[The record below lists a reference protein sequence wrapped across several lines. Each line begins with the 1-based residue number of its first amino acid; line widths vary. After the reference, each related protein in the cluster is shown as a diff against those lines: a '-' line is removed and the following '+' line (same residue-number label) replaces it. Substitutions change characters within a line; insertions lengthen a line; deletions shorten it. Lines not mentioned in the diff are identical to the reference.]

1 MADFDAAILTL
12 LEKEDRQALK
22 SGVLNLHKVRGDTG
36 VWTIGCLARRH
47 YRRHTG
53 YW

>member
-22 SGVLNLHKVRGDTG
+22 SGVLNLHKVKGDTG
-36 VWTIGCLARRH
+36 GWTIGGVARRH
-47 YRRHTG
+47 CRRHTG